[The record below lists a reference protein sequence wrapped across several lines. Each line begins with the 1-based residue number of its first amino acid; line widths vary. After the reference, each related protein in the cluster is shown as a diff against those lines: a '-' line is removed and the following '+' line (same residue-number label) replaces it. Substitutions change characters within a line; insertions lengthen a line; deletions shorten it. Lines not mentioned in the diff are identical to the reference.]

1 MSRIVLPIV
10 GFHSVGPG
18 TTEKGKL
25 AARAMATPTDGG
37 AVDYLGKAVHQV
49 TGLATKI
56 VGHRSSSGGRSQTV
70 TIGRSREEIDQFWRD
85 PEQLSLVLGHI
96 ATVRSPENDIFEW
109 MLSAGPAGTQTWRT
123 RLLASDH
130 GLRFVDDAADTH
142 GTGDRAE
149 VVVTYRPGPNGL
161 GTEVT
166 LEAATPFPDFLTG
179 AALFTVLYRTRAL
192 LQTGEVPTLS
202 HNPSARDAA
211 H

>member
-1 MSRIVLPIV
+1 
-10 GFHSVGPG
+10 
-18 TTEKGKL
+18 
-25 AARAMATPTDGG
+25 
-37 AVDYLGKAVHQV
+37 VDYLDKAVHQV

-56 VGHRSSSGGRSQTV
+56 VGHRSGDGDRLQTV
-70 TIGRSREEIDQFWRD
+70 TINRSREEIDQFWRD

-96 ATVRSPENDIFEW
+96 ATVRSPEDGVFVW
-109 MLSAGPAGTQTWRT
+109 MLSAGPPGTQTWRT

-130 GLRFVDDAADTH
+130 GLRFVADSADTD

-149 VVVTYRPGPNGL
+149 VVVTYRPAPNDL

-179 AALFTVLYRTRAL
+179 SALFAILYRTRAL

-202 HNPSARDAA
+202 HNPSAREAA